1 MKAHWPGKALPGITE
16 GKFLMEIN
24 TTIKERYAIVEP
36 LEEIGLYNS
45 MEFKKLLS
53 DIIENT
59 QLNIVMDLS
68 NVRYADS
75 SLIAS
80 LLFALRKMTALGR
93 EFALMN
99 VEDEIINIM
108 RLANIEKNFKIYR
121 NEYDLV

>member
-1 MKAHWPGKALPGITE
+1 VFPGIIR
-16 GKFLMEIN
+16 GKSLMEIN
-24 TTIKERYAIVEP
+24 TTLKEKYALIEP

-45 MEFKKLLS
+45 MEFKKLLN

-68 NVRYADS
+68 NIRYADS

-80 LLFALRKMTALGR
+80 LLFALRKMTTLKR
-93 EFALMN
+93 EFALVN

-121 NEYDLV
+121 NESELL

>member
-1 MKAHWPGKALPGITE
+1 
-16 GKFLMEIN
+16 MEIN
-24 TTIKERYAIVEP
+24 TTIKERYAILEP

-45 MEFKKLLS
+45 MEFKKLLN

-68 NVRYADS
+68 NIRYADS

-99 VEDEIINIM
+99 IEDEIINIM